1 MEPGLRWG
9 HSFANMVCSGWCT
22 LSYPPGPTQTSSPP
36 NNLGSFPV
44 LLLKHTFSFL
54 INVAPQRSMPF
65 ARPSLLLS
73 PVSPFSAI
81 YQSSKFLSAT
91 GLEKYYFIT
100 IFWLSSLLCLLCH
113 FAFLLNK
120 IPISGI
126 IQPSTVFLIYCLVV
140 DKITLDSSLSLTPSG
155 SHPLYPH
162 CPALGQSLNIFR
174 YINST

>member
-91 GLEKYYFIT
+91 GLENILLHNYLLIILT
-100 IFWLSSLLCLLCH
+100 SLSPLPFCFSSQQNPNLWNNP
-113 FAFLLNK
+113 A
-120 IPISGI
+120 
-126 IQPSTVFLIYCLVV
+126 IYCL
-140 DKITLDSSLSLTPSG
+140 LDILPSGGQNHSWFFSLPHSIWFPSSL
-155 SHPLYPH
+155 
-162 CPALGQSLNIFR
+162 PALPRLRSEFEYFPLH
-174 YINST
+174 